1 MRLSRIPQRVSNAL
15 AAVASSFSCPQ
26 AQHFRVFC
34 WLLVTLIVIEGGAR
48 LKALTRLMPRTL
60 AYWTV
65 LRMMRSGYWDAAVLV
80 EELSVAT
87 LATLPP
93 PADGVLHLTGDSTVT
108 ERTGEQQPLAR
119 KTRTNEYAPYV
130 FGQALVLV
138 IAQWGRV
145 RVPMRAAVIDPQI
158 KGHQNLL
165 FRQMVKDFVPPAW
178 VKAVIVEAD
187 AAFAAKATLKSI
199 TDRGWFYVFGLAR
212 TWKLADGTHLRD
224 LARHTTHACYQRYV
238 AHKPDGRRKCYWV
251 FRRTAHVRHLGHVTI
266 LLSKRRRNDGPQ
278 RIKLL
283 VTNLTEATTTG
294 TILSHYHRRW
304 GVEVAFKE
312 LKSGLHLGQM
322 QVTKESRR
330 VERGLLLPILAYLL
344 LLRLYGREFSTE
356 QGVSLWQLKRRFT
369 EEVYQE
375 HYDRSEQRWRKK
387 LDQYRAAA

>member
-1 MRLSRIPQRVSNAL
+1 MRLSRIPQRVSNSL
-15 AAVASSFSCPQ
+15 ASMACSFSCPQ
-26 AQHFRVFC
+26 GQHFRIFC
-34 WLLVTLIVIEGGAR
+34 WLLVTLIVIEGGAT
-48 LKALTRLMPRTL
+48 LKALTRLMPRSL

-65 LRMMRSGYWDAAVLV
+65 LRMMRAGYWDAAALVNEVSLAVLA
-80 EELSVAT
+80 S
-87 LATLPP
+87 LPP
-93 PADGVLHLTGDSTVT
+93 PADGALHLSGDSTVND
-108 ERTGEQQPLAR
+108 RTGEKQPLAR

-145 RVPMRAAVIDPQI
+145 RVPVRAAVIDPTI

-165 FRQMVKDFVPPAW
+165 FRQMLRDFVPPAW
-178 VKAVIVEAD
+178 VKEVIVEAD
-187 AAFAAKATLKSI
+187 AAFAAKATLKLI
-199 TDRGWFYVFGLAR
+199 AEQGWGYAFGLAR

-224 LARHTTHACYQRYV
+224 LARHTTYGCYQRYV

-251 FRRTAHVRHLGHVTI
+251 YRRTARVRHLGQVTI

-278 RIKLL
+278 RIKLI
-283 VTNLTEATTTG
+283 VTNLAEATTG

-322 QVTKESRR
+322 QVMKEPRR

-344 LLRLYGREFSTE
+344 LLRLYGREVSAE
-356 QGVSLWQLKRRFT
+356 RGVSLWQLKRRFT

-375 HYDRSEQRWRKK
+375 QYDRSEQRWRKK
-387 LDQYRAAA
+387 LDQCRAAA